1 MSRVSSARVIR
12 SRFFASAPKKM
23 IGPIEAMQQPHFHDE
38 AAQEA
43 AWSAV
48 VKVAG
53 GVDYPVNA

>member
-1 MSRVSSARVIR
+1 
-12 SRFFASAPKKM
+12 M

-48 VKVAG
+48 VRVAG